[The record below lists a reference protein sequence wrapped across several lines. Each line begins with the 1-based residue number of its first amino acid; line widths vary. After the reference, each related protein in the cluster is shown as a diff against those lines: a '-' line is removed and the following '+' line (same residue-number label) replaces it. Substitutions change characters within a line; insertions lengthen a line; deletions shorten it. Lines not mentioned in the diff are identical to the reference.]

1 VISDGTANHYFQEQL
16 HMDDA
21 QMNSIAF
28 VLNWYQLNVDARA
41 IGARLEIG
49 PDGNPTGRTIIMHE
63 CGLPDQPVYPDFIR
77 ACQASKDWILSS
89 RKKWITV
96 PKVKSPSMFG
106 AIQSEENAA
115 QEEHRNP
122 SMSKALSIFRSQK
135 SELSYDK
142 ILLLFDEAFGAYLNA
157 IGRPVNWRW

>member
-1 VISDGTANHYFQEQL
+1 MKSKIIGT
-16 HMDDA
+16 DDA

-49 PDGNPTGRTIIMHE
+49 PDGNPTGRMIIMHD
-63 CGLPDQPVYPDFIR
+63 CGLPDQPVYPDFVR
-77 ACQASKDWILSS
+77 ACLASKDWILSS
-89 RKKWITV
+89 RKKWTTV
-96 PKVKSPSMFG
+96 PKVSSPSMFG
-106 AIQSEENAA
+106 AIQTEENAA

-122 SMSKALSIFRSQK
+122 SMSNALSIFRSQK

-142 ILLLFDEAFGAYLNA
+142 ILLLFDEAFGAYLKA
-157 IGRPVNWRW
+157 IGHPVNWRW